1 MTIRVRPVNRSPR
14 YQRLLADIQ
23 DGQKTVLLDG
33 PISTELDSR
42 GVTMASG
49 KERRVAKD
57 DPESLVQV
65 HVDYIKA
72 GARIITTN
80 TFGRTRQV
88 LGSDFEEL
96 TRAAADCAFEARR
109 RTGTEDSVIVAGSL
123 AYHTAKGPGKYDP
136 EQDPESWEDGLR
148 DLVDL
153 LKTSG
158 VDVLLLEMV
167 GGPTFTEPI
176 IRTAQASGVPFWV
189 GFSAFE
195 DIEGRGL
202 HVYDNAATSI
212 DEALPGLIQL
222 ATEGSEGIFSQGGDS
237 GADII
242 GAMHCK
248 PSVLGSVLS
257 AVQSNGWGGPMLAYP
272 DDVQEWD
279 PTTKS
284 SVYGDDPVDVYCTH
298 CLTWRREFPK
308 CTLLGACC
316 GFSVRHIAALDQRL
330 KMETSGNKS

>member
-1 MTIRVRPVNRSPR
+1 MTISVRPVNRSSR
-14 YQRLLADIQ
+14 YQRLLVDLQ
-23 DGQKTVLLDG
+23 DCQKTVLLDG

-65 HVDYIKA
+65 HVDYINA

-88 LGSDFEEL
+88 LGNDFEEL
-96 TRAAADCAFEARR
+96 TRAAVDCAFEARR
-109 RTGTEDSVIVAGSL
+109 RTGTEDSVVVAGSL

-136 EQDPESWEDGLR
+136 EQDPESWEDDLG

-153 LKTSG
+153 LKTAG

-167 GGPTFTEPI
+167 GGPTFTEPL
-176 IRTAQASGVPFWV
+176 IRTAQASRMPFWV
-189 GFSAFE
+189 GFSVFG
-195 DIEGRGL
+195 DIEGGL
-202 HVYDNAATSI
+202 HVFDNAATSI
-212 DEALPGLIQL
+212 DEALPSLIQL
-222 ATEGSEGIFSQGGDS
+222 ATEGSEGIFSHGGDS

-248 PSVLGSVLS
+248 PAVLGSVLL
-257 AVQSNGWGGPMLAYP
+257 AVQSKGWRGPMLAYP
-272 DDVQEWD
+272 DDVQKWD

-330 KMETSGNKS
+330 QMETLDSKS